1 MSPAKKMIR
10 MCRIFMAFKQR
21 REVVP
26 VMPIRLWVESSS
38 RCNLRCPMCLNRK
51 MPAAHKTVMSLELFK
66 KIVEEARPFVSDM
79 YLHHRGE
86 PFLNPAL
93 FEMIVLARQAGI
105 RTRFH
110 TNGALMDRAR
120 TEDLLRAGPD
130 LVSVSIDGFEK
141 ASYQKIRVGARF
153 EDTLENVLRLV
164 EMRRTMKLRKP
175 YVVVEKIRFR
185 SQAPKEDKDQ
195 VEAVRKRLLD
205 EGVDEVIEKDEYTW
219 TTETAPEAEGPRTSS
234 ACTFPWYAMV
244 ICADGTV
251 TPCPQ
256 DFEAKMAMGNVKNS
270 TLREIWNGEPYR
282 ALRRKFG
289 NDVDSLPLCRK
300 CDRLHRKT
308 VGGVPLQYMMTFLVD
323 QFVGYGRLRKA
334 LGTAER

>member
-1 MSPAKKMIR
+1 MNLPRTLFRLS
-10 MCRIFMAFKQR
+10 RIFFAFKQR

-26 VMPIRLWVESSS
+26 VMPIRLWVESAS
-38 RCNLRCPMCLNRK
+38 RCNLRCPMCLNK
-51 MPAAHKTVMSLELFK
+51 SVPAANKGVMPPELFK
-66 KIVEEARPFVSDM
+66 KIVDEARHFVKDM

-93 FEMIVLARQAGI
+93 FEMITLARQAGI

-110 TNGALMDRAR
+110 TNGSLMNAEKAEAL
-120 TEDLLRAGPD
+120 LQAGPD
-130 LVSVSIDGFEK
+130 LVSFSVDGFER
-141 ASYQKIRVGARF
+141 ASYEQVRVGAKF
-153 EDTLENVLRLV
+153 EITVDNIVRLV
-164 EMRRTMKLRKP
+164 EMRRAMKLRKP

-185 SQAPKEDKDQ
+185 KPNPKEN
-195 VEAVRKRLLD
+195 VEQIAATRKRFLD
-205 EGVDEVIEKDEYTW
+205 AGVDEVIEKDEYTW
-219 TTETAPEAEGPRTSS
+219 TTEKAPEAEGPRTAS

-244 ICADGTV
+244 ICADGMV

-256 DFEAKMAMGNVKNS
+256 DFEAKMVMGNVNNS
-270 TLREIWNGEPYR
+270 SLREIWNGEPYR
-282 ALRRKFG
+282 ALRRKFK

-308 VGGVPLQYMMTFLVD
+308 VGGVPFQYMITFLVD
-323 QFVGYGRLRKA
+323 QCVGYGRLRKA